1 MRRRSWCPDSLAM
14 LLIGAVAPTALAA
27 GPDRSPL
34 PAHGN
39 WRIAN
44 AHIANGSSLP
54 AAEKESWD
62 RAMGQCNATLIVGTG
77 RAGTSFLV
85 ALLTRLGLPTGFTN
99 ADVEKTILRTAAHA
113 GLEHDPRMV
122 NNKIQCSPKLQIF
135 KSPRL
140 TEPEKVAQWINARN
154 IQVSPGSPLAAS
166 PPSPP
171 TPGPCPYP
179 APSSHPSPAHKV

>member
-44 AHIANGSSLP
+44 AYIANDSLP

-62 RAMGQCNATLIVGTG
+62 REQCNATLIVGTG

-99 ADVEKTILRTAAHA
+99 ADVEKTL
-113 GLEHDPRMV
+113 L
-122 NNKIQCSPKLQIF
+122 
-135 KSPRL
+135 
-140 TEPEKVAQWINARN
+140 
-154 IQVSPGSPLAAS
+154 
-166 PPSPP
+166 P
-171 TPGPCPYP
+171 TPLHTRGL
-179 APSSHPSPAHKV
+179 STIRVW

>member
-1 MRRRSWCPDSLAM
+1 M

-27 GPDRSPL
+27 GPDRSSL
-34 PAHGN
+34 SAHGN

-44 AHIANGSSLP
+44 AHIANGSLP
-54 AAEKESWD
+54 AAERQSWD

-99 ADVEKTILRTAAHA
+99 ADVDKTLLHTAAHA
-113 GLEHDPRMV
+113 GLEHDPRMMD
-122 NNKIQCSPKLQIF
+122 NYTIQCSPKLQIF

-171 TPGPCPYP
+171 TPGPCPLTP
-179 APSSHPSPAHKV
+179 PLTRP

>member
-1 MRRRSWCPDSLAM
+1 MRRRPWCPDSVAM

-27 GPDRSPL
+27 GPIAAHS
-34 PAHGN
+34 AHGN

-44 AHIANGSSLP
+44 AHIANGSLP
-54 AAEKESWD
+54 AAEKKPWD
-62 RAMGQCNATLIVGTG
+62 RAMGQGNATLIVGTG

-99 ADVEKTILRTAAHA
+99 ADVDKTLLHTAAHA

-122 NNKIQCSPKLQIF
+122 DNTIQCSPKLQIF

-154 IQVSPGSPLAAS
+154 IQVSPGSPLAA
-166 PPSPP
+166 
-171 TPGPCPYP
+171 
-179 APSSHPSPAHKV
+179 

>member
-1 MRRRSWCPDSLAM
+1 MRRRPWCPDSVAM

-27 GPDRSPL
+27 GPDRSSL
-34 PAHGN
+34 SAHGN

-44 AHIANGSSLP
+44 AHIANGSLP
-54 AAEKESWD
+54 AAERQSWD

-99 ADVEKTILRTAAHA
+99 ADVDKTLLHTAAHA
-113 GLEHDPRMV
+113 GLEHDPRMMD
-122 NNKIQCSPKLQIF
+122 NYTIQCSPKLQIF

-171 TPGPCPYP
+171 TPGPCPLTP
-179 APSSHPSPAHKV
+179 PLTRP